1 MVVRRLAPLV
11 ETLRVIFFVWEM
23 SMLCACAESR
33 TALLGRWLMM
43 FMLLTGVVATTFSL
57 PSVAVAQDESIQED
71 PVEEAPIKKES
82 YLVWTYKAL
91 GIRYTVAFLAIS
103 FSFVAL
109 VVMVILSFRRDNICP
124 THLVESFEAHLNEKR
139 YQEAYELAKN
149 DDSFLGMVLSAGLQR
164 LSQGY
169 EHAIEAM
176 QEVGEEETMKLEHRL
191 SYIAMIGSIAPM
203 VGLLGTVD
211 GMVIAFSVI
220 ANSAQTPKPA
230 DLAKGISTAL
240 VTTLVGLII
249 SIPAVMFLGF
259 MKNRLARMTLEVGI
273 LSEGLMSRFD
283 TKK

>member
-1 MVVRRLAPLV
+1 M
-11 ETLRVIFFVWEM
+11 LR
-23 SMLCACAESR
+23 ACASSR
-33 TALLGRWLMM
+33 WALLGSWLV
-43 FMLLTGVVATTFSL
+43 MLVVVSSAVVG
-57 PSVAVAQDESIQED
+57 SVAMPVPAIAQDAADEEAAAPATDESVVND
-71 PVEEAPIKKES
+71 TEEAPKKKES

-91 GIRYTVAFLAIS
+91 GIRYTVAFLVIS

-109 VVMVILSFRRDNICP
+109 VVMIMLSLRRDNICP
-124 THLVESFEAHLNEKR
+124 AHLVEAFEAHLNEKR

-191 SYIAMIGSIAPM
+191 SYIAMIGGIAPM

-220 ANSAQTPKPA
+220 ANSPTTPKPSE
-230 DLAKGISTAL
+230 LASGISTAL
-240 VTTLVGLII
+240 VTTLVGLVI
-249 SIPAVMFLGF
+249 SIPAIMFLGF
-259 MKNRLARMTLEVGI
+259 MKNRLARLTLEVGI